1 MKSID
6 TCKCWY
12 RYYMQILTDVGLLLP
27 VGVDQVGVVGVELLG
42 EQLVLLGA
50 LVAQVVPKVA
60 SEEYLAVVV
69 DVASNLTWERKS
81 QKRYLDTTCM
91 ANKLGCSQML

>member
-42 EQLVLLGA
+42 KEFVLLGT
-50 LVAQVVPKVA
+50 LVAQVVPEVA
-60 SEEYLAVVV
+60 SKEYLAVVV
-69 DVASNLTWERKS
+69 DVASDLTWEKLSKNHSTASKCRS
-81 QKRYLDTTCM
+81 QHKR
-91 ANKLGCSQML
+91 S

>member
-27 VGVDQVGVVGVELLG
+27 VGVDQVGVVGVELFG
-42 EQLVLLGA
+42 EELVLLGA
-50 LVAQVVPKVA
+50 LVAQVVPEVA
-60 SEEYLAVVV
+60 SKEYLAVVV
-69 DVASNLTWERKS
+69 DVASDLTWEKLSKNHCTASKCRS
-81 QKRYLDTTCM
+81 QHKR
-91 ANKLGCSQML
+91 S